1 MFYEFSKSTVS
12 LNVDEEQLHSKSKSS
27 IKQCQK
33 LVFLTE
39 TKRLIDSKLEKIII
53 N

>member
-1 MFYEFSKSTVS
+1 MFYELSKSTIF
-12 LNVDEEQLHSKSKSS
+12 LNVDEKQLHSKSKSS

-33 LVFLTE
+33 LMFLIE
-39 TKRLIDSKLEKIII
+39 TKKLINSKLEKIII